1 MFQLGRIEKL
11 HDYFSACSRRRE
23 QAVFFYRVAGY
34 SGEVAAFLTQYDQ
47 AARTNGVVIE
57 GRIPNPD
64 PKQLDYLAEMM
75 GSDFQLDVGF
85 LTQKLT
91 RWLPRLTGAQ
101 REAVVT
107 AMTATLQDLQAHG
120 KNENMLRNAYIKYM
134 CWLYYKF
141 ERILGRLGGDELP
154 KILYDGTVSSYE
166 LQLLVILAR
175 AGADIVL
182 LERAGDAGY
191 LRCDP
196 TSQYAQLYQAPG
208 LTPFPADFSLRQ
220 LREQGRQQA
229 ERQKLYGAPAGIA
242 PCTNA
247 WMKTPD
253 VKEILTAVRARGDDP
268 KLFYNAF
275 VVQYGVEDKLLFPS
289 DMVAFYQQLKREGRK
304 VCLENGRLPPP
315 TPEEIAAVRRR
326 NHQTAEQLA
335 ADLAANLQY
344 PNNQQLQT
352 LMRQAFLDVVLEE
365 DKAVGGNLNRLLNK
379 AVYLVAWMKRYQKDL
394 FQNWQAPE
402 VGVFLLFGACSGD
415 NEALFLRLL
424 AKLPVDVL
432 VLLPDLNAPCVLK
445 DPTLLDLHKEHSLPM
460 TDFPVEPSQMRV
472 RTAAYQAEREMDSI
486 LYQNTGLYR
495 AKQHQK
501 AEAVTLQT
509 MYEEIGL
516 LWDQELKY
524 RPGFA
529 AEGDMVTVP
538 VLLEKICGIKD
549 GPILP
554 YWLEIKKLVTP
565 ETTLVTKLPWQTGLE
580 ANPMKPYATQFLR
593 QGRLQREKI
602 KQHKDYPYGILRPE
616 IQDYLLDKLQVLLDE
631 KLIAGT
637 YQNGTEYTIVSTIL
651 GLPKDLLRRI
661 QNFDFTKKNP
671 KLIIISTTEE
681 TLSLEDSILVA
692 FLNLVGFDILFFV
705 PTGYQSIEKYFQ
717 KPFAN
722 EHQLGP
728 YRYDLQVPDFR
739 TLHEGGK
746 SSIRKLFAEGVFK
759 PWDWI
764 LQSPPPARPRRNRT
778 PRPPQSRRRPIPSTT
793 SWPTASRWTRPSPAP
808 RKWTSWPARSRCI
821 T

>member
-1 MFQLGRIEKL
+1 MKAEERNGILYLVKVSKVNRMTNGMFQLGRIEKL

-75 GSDFQLDVGF
+75 GSDFQLDAGF

-253 VKEILTAVRARGDDP
+253 GKEILTAVQARGDDP

-402 VGVFLLFGACSGD
+402 IGVFLLFGACSGD

-445 DPTLLDLHKEHSLPM
+445 DPALLDLHKEHSLPM

-529 AEGDMVTVP
+529 AEGDTVTVP

-746 SSIRKLFAEGVFK
+746 SSIRKLFG
-759 PWDWI
+759 
-764 LQSPPPARPRRNRT
+764 
-778 PRPPQSRRRPIPSTT
+778 
-793 SWPTASRWTRPSPAP
+793 
-808 RKWTSWPARSRCI
+808 RSF
-821 T
+821 

>member
-75 GSDFQLDVGF
+75 GSDFQLDAGF

-247 WMKTPD
+247 WMKAPD

-402 VGVFLLFGACSGD
+402 VGVFILFGACSGD

-445 DPTLLDLHKEHSLPM
+445 DPALLDLHKEHSLPM

-495 AKQHQK
+495 ARQHQK
-501 AEAVTLQT
+501 AETVTLQT

-554 YWLEIKKLVTP
+554 YWLDIKKLVTP

-739 TLHEGGK
+739 ALHEGGK
-746 SSIRKLFAEGVFK
+746 SSIRKLFG
-759 PWDWI
+759 
-764 LQSPPPARPRRNRT
+764 
-778 PRPPQSRRRPIPSTT
+778 
-793 SWPTASRWTRPSPAP
+793 
-808 RKWTSWPARSRCI
+808 RSF
-821 T
+821 

>member
-23 QAVFFYRVAGY
+23 QAVFFYRMAGY

-75 GSDFQLDVGF
+75 GSDFQLDAGF

-247 WMKTPD
+247 WMKAPD

-402 VGVFLLFGACSGD
+402 VGVFILFGACSGD

-445 DPTLLDLHKEHSLPM
+445 DPALLDLHKEHSLPM

-495 AKQHQK
+495 ARQHQK

-509 MYEEIGL
+509 MYEEISL

-529 AEGDMVTVP
+529 AEGDTVTVP

-554 YWLEIKKLVTP
+554 YWLDIKKLVTP

-746 SSIRKLFAEGVFK
+746 SSIRKLFG
-759 PWDWI
+759 
-764 LQSPPPARPRRNRT
+764 
-778 PRPPQSRRRPIPSTT
+778 
-793 SWPTASRWTRPSPAP
+793 
-808 RKWTSWPARSRCI
+808 RSF
-821 T
+821 

>member
-11 HDYFSACSRRRE
+11 HDYFSVCSRRRE

-75 GSDFQLDVGF
+75 GSDFQLDAGF

-101 REAVVT
+101 RETVVT

-182 LERAGDAGY
+182 LERAGDEGY

-196 TSQYAQLYQAPG
+196 TSQYARLYQAPG

-253 VKEILTAVRARGDDP
+253 GKEILTAVRARGDDP

-365 DKAVGGNLNRLLNK
+365 DKTVGGNLNRLLNK

-402 VGVFLLFGACSGD
+402 VGVFILFGACSGD

-445 DPTLLDLHKEHSLPM
+445 DPALLDLHKEHSLPM

-529 AEGDMVTVP
+529 AEGDTVTVP
-538 VLLEKICGIKD
+538 VLLEKICGMKD

-554 YWLEIKKLVTP
+554 YWLDIKKLVTP

-631 KLIAGT
+631 KLIAGM

-746 SSIRKLFAEGVFK
+746 SSIRKLFG
-759 PWDWI
+759 
-764 LQSPPPARPRRNRT
+764 
-778 PRPPQSRRRPIPSTT
+778 
-793 SWPTASRWTRPSPAP
+793 
-808 RKWTSWPARSRCI
+808 RSF
-821 T
+821 

>member
-34 SGEVAAFLTQYDQ
+34 RGEVAAFLTQYDQ

-75 GSDFQLDVGF
+75 GSDFQLDAGF

-247 WMKTPD
+247 WMKAPD
-253 VKEILTAVRARGDDP
+253 GKEILTAVRARGDDP

-365 DKAVGGNLNRLLNK
+365 DKTVGGNLNRLLNK

-402 VGVFLLFGACSGD
+402 VGVFILFGACSGD

-445 DPTLLDLHKEHSLPM
+445 DPALLDLHKEHSLPM

-529 AEGDMVTVP
+529 AEGDTVTVP

-692 FLNLVGFDILFFV
+692 FLNLVGFDTLFFV

-746 SSIRKLFAEGVFK
+746 SSIRKLFG
-759 PWDWI
+759 
-764 LQSPPPARPRRNRT
+764 
-778 PRPPQSRRRPIPSTT
+778 
-793 SWPTASRWTRPSPAP
+793 
-808 RKWTSWPARSRCI
+808 RSF
-821 T
+821 

>member
-57 GRIPNPD
+57 GRISNPD

-75 GSDFQLDVGF
+75 GSDFQLDAGF

-365 DKAVGGNLNRLLNK
+365 DKTVGGNLNRLLNK

-402 VGVFLLFGACSGD
+402 VGVFILFGACSGD

-445 DPTLLDLHKEHSLPM
+445 DPALLDLHKEHSLPM

-529 AEGDMVTVP
+529 AEGDTVTVP
-538 VLLEKICGIKD
+538 VLLEKICGMKD

-746 SSIRKLFAEGVFK
+746 SSIRKLFG
-759 PWDWI
+759 
-764 LQSPPPARPRRNRT
+764 
-778 PRPPQSRRRPIPSTT
+778 
-793 SWPTASRWTRPSPAP
+793 
-808 RKWTSWPARSRCI
+808 RSF
-821 T
+821 

>member
-11 HDYFSACSRRRE
+11 HDYFSVCSCRRE
-23 QAVFFYRVAGY
+23 QAVFFYRMAGY

-75 GSDFQLDVGF
+75 GSDFQLDAGF

-107 AMTATLQDLQAHG
+107 AMMATLQDLQAHG

-253 VKEILTAVRARGDDP
+253 GKEILTAVRARGDDP

-365 DKAVGGNLNRLLNK
+365 DKTVGGNLNRLLNK

-445 DPTLLDLHKEHSLPM
+445 DPALLDLHKEHSLPM

-529 AEGDMVTVP
+529 AEGDTVTVP

-746 SSIRKLFAEGVFK
+746 SSIRKLFG
-759 PWDWI
+759 
-764 LQSPPPARPRRNRT
+764 
-778 PRPPQSRRRPIPSTT
+778 
-793 SWPTASRWTRPSPAP
+793 
-808 RKWTSWPARSRCI
+808 RSF
-821 T
+821 

>member
-75 GSDFQLDVGF
+75 GSDFQLDAGF

-101 REAVVT
+101 REVVVT

-247 WMKTPD
+247 WMKAPD
-253 VKEILTAVRARGDDP
+253 GKEILTAVRARGDDP

-402 VGVFLLFGACSGD
+402 VGVFILFGACSGD

-432 VLLPDLNAPCVLK
+432 VLLPDLNAPCVLQ
-445 DPTLLDLHKEHSLPM
+445 DPALLDLHREHSLPM

-529 AEGDMVTVP
+529 AEGDTVTVP

-728 YRYDLQVPDFR
+728 YRYDLRVPDFQ

-746 SSIRKLFAEGVFK
+746 SSIRKLFG
-759 PWDWI
+759 
-764 LQSPPPARPRRNRT
+764 
-778 PRPPQSRRRPIPSTT
+778 
-793 SWPTASRWTRPSPAP
+793 
-808 RKWTSWPARSRCI
+808 RSF
-821 T
+821 

>member
-75 GSDFQLDVGF
+75 GSDFQLDAGF

-182 LERAGDAGY
+182 LERTGDAGY

-247 WMKTPD
+247 WMKAPD

-445 DPTLLDLHKEHSLPM
+445 DPALLDLHKEHSLPM

-472 RTAAYQAEREMDSI
+472 RTAASQAEREMDSI

-529 AEGDMVTVP
+529 AEGDTVTVP

-746 SSIRKLFAEGVFK
+746 SSIRKLFG
-759 PWDWI
+759 
-764 LQSPPPARPRRNRT
+764 
-778 PRPPQSRRRPIPSTT
+778 
-793 SWPTASRWTRPSPAP
+793 
-808 RKWTSWPARSRCI
+808 RSF
-821 T
+821 

>member
-75 GSDFQLDVGF
+75 GSDFQLDAGF

-91 RWLPRLTGAQ
+91 RWLPRLTGTQ

-247 WMKTPD
+247 WMKAPD
-253 VKEILTAVRARGDDP
+253 GKEILTAVRARGDDP

-445 DPTLLDLHKEHSLPM
+445 DPALLDLHKEHSLPM

-495 AKQHQK
+495 ARQHQK

-529 AEGDMVTVP
+529 AEGDTVTVP

-554 YWLEIKKLVTP
+554 YWLDIKKLVTP

-746 SSIRKLFAEGVFK
+746 SSIRKLFG
-759 PWDWI
+759 
-764 LQSPPPARPRRNRT
+764 
-778 PRPPQSRRRPIPSTT
+778 
-793 SWPTASRWTRPSPAP
+793 
-808 RKWTSWPARSRCI
+808 RSF
-821 T
+821 

>member
-34 SGEVAAFLTQYDQ
+34 SGEVAAFLNQYDQ

-75 GSDFQLDVGF
+75 GSDFQLDAGF

-91 RWLPRLTGAQ
+91 RWLPRLTGVQ

-445 DPTLLDLHKEHSLPM
+445 DPALLDLHKEHSLPM

-529 AEGDMVTVP
+529 AEGDTVTVP

-554 YWLEIKKLVTP
+554 YWLDIKKLVTP

-746 SSIRKLFAEGVFK
+746 SSIRKLFG
-759 PWDWI
+759 
-764 LQSPPPARPRRNRT
+764 
-778 PRPPQSRRRPIPSTT
+778 
-793 SWPTASRWTRPSPAP
+793 
-808 RKWTSWPARSRCI
+808 RSF
-821 T
+821 

>member
-34 SGEVAAFLTQYDQ
+34 GGEVAAFLTQYDQ

-75 GSDFQLDVGF
+75 GSDFQLDAGF

-101 REAVVT
+101 RETVVT

-208 LTPFPADFSLRQ
+208 LTPFPVDFSLRQ

-247 WMKTPD
+247 WMKAPD
-253 VKEILTAVRARGDDP
+253 GKEILTAVRARGDDP

-402 VGVFLLFGACSGD
+402 VGVFILFGACSGD

-445 DPTLLDLHKEHSLPM
+445 DPALLDLHKEHSLPM

-529 AEGDMVTVP
+529 AEGDTVTVP

-580 ANPMKPYATQFLR
+580 ANPVKPYATQFLR

-746 SSIRKLFAEGVFK
+746 SSIRKLFG
-759 PWDWI
+759 
-764 LQSPPPARPRRNRT
+764 
-778 PRPPQSRRRPIPSTT
+778 
-793 SWPTASRWTRPSPAP
+793 
-808 RKWTSWPARSRCI
+808 RSF
-821 T
+821 

>member
-1 MFQLGRIEKL
+1 MKAEERNGILYPVKVSKVNRMTNGMFQLGRIEKL

-23 QAVFFYRVAGY
+23 QAVFFYRVARY

-75 GSDFQLDVGF
+75 GSDFQLDAGF

-107 AMTATLQDLQAHG
+107 AMMATLQDLQAHG

-247 WMKTPD
+247 WMKAPD

-445 DPTLLDLHKEHSLPM
+445 DPALLDLHKEHSLPM

-529 AEGDMVTVP
+529 AEGDTVTVP

-746 SSIRKLFAEGVFK
+746 SSIRKLFG
-759 PWDWI
+759 
-764 LQSPPPARPRRNRT
+764 
-778 PRPPQSRRRPIPSTT
+778 
-793 SWPTASRWTRPSPAP
+793 
-808 RKWTSWPARSRCI
+808 RSF
-821 T
+821 

>member
-75 GSDFQLDVGF
+75 GSGFQLDAGF

-208 LTPFPADFSLRQ
+208 LTPFPEDFSLRQ

-253 VKEILTAVRARGDDP
+253 GKEILTAVRARGDDP

-402 VGVFLLFGACSGD
+402 VGVFILFGACSGD

-445 DPTLLDLHKEHSLPM
+445 DPALLDLHKEHSLPM

-529 AEGDMVTVP
+529 AEGDTVTVP

-746 SSIRKLFAEGVFK
+746 SSIRKLFG
-759 PWDWI
+759 
-764 LQSPPPARPRRNRT
+764 
-778 PRPPQSRRRPIPSTT
+778 
-793 SWPTASRWTRPSPAP
+793 
-808 RKWTSWPARSRCI
+808 RSF
-821 T
+821 

>member
-75 GSDFQLDVGF
+75 GSDFQLDAGF

-91 RWLPRLTGAQ
+91 RWLPRLTGTQ

-253 VKEILTAVRARGDDP
+253 GQEILTAARARGDDP

-402 VGVFLLFGACSGD
+402 VGVFILFGACSGD

-445 DPTLLDLHKEHSLPM
+445 DPALLDLHKEHSLPM

-529 AEGDMVTVP
+529 AEGDTVTVP
-538 VLLEKICGIKD
+538 VLLEKICGMKD

-580 ANPMKPYATQFLR
+580 TNPMKPYATQFLR

-746 SSIRKLFAEGVFK
+746 SSIRKLFG
-759 PWDWI
+759 
-764 LQSPPPARPRRNRT
+764 
-778 PRPPQSRRRPIPSTT
+778 
-793 SWPTASRWTRPSPAP
+793 
-808 RKWTSWPARSRCI
+808 RSF
-821 T
+821 

>member
-75 GSDFQLDVGF
+75 GSDFQLDAGF

-208 LTPFPADFSLRQ
+208 LTTFPADFSLRQ

-247 WMKTPD
+247 WMKAPD
-253 VKEILTAVRARGDDP
+253 GKEILTAVRARGDDP

-445 DPTLLDLHKEHSLPM
+445 DPALLDLHKEHSLPM

-524 RPGFA
+524 RPGFS
-529 AEGDMVTVP
+529 AEGDTVTVP

-580 ANPMKPYATQFLR
+580 ANPMRPYATQFLR

-746 SSIRKLFAEGVFK
+746 SSIRKLFG
-759 PWDWI
+759 
-764 LQSPPPARPRRNRT
+764 
-778 PRPPQSRRRPIPSTT
+778 
-793 SWPTASRWTRPSPAP
+793 
-808 RKWTSWPARSRCI
+808 RSF
-821 T
+821 

>member
-75 GSDFQLDVGF
+75 GSDFQLDAGF

-91 RWLPRLTGAQ
+91 RWLPRLTGTQ

-191 LRCDP
+191 LHCDP

-247 WMKTPD
+247 WMKAPD
-253 VKEILTAVRARGDDP
+253 GKEILTAVRARGDDP

-365 DKAVGGNLNRLLNK
+365 DKTVGGNLNRLLNK

-445 DPTLLDLHKEHSLPM
+445 DPALLDLHKEHSLPM

-495 AKQHQK
+495 ARQHQK
-501 AEAVTLQT
+501 AETVTLQT

-529 AEGDMVTVP
+529 AEGDTVTVP

-746 SSIRKLFAEGVFK
+746 SSIRKLFG
-759 PWDWI
+759 
-764 LQSPPPARPRRNRT
+764 
-778 PRPPQSRRRPIPSTT
+778 
-793 SWPTASRWTRPSPAP
+793 
-808 RKWTSWPARSRCI
+808 RSF
-821 T
+821 

>member
-75 GSDFQLDVGF
+75 GSDFQLDAGF

-120 KNENMLRNAYIKYM
+120 KNENMLHNAYIKYM

-445 DPTLLDLHKEHSLPM
+445 DPALLDLHKEHSLPM

-529 AEGDMVTVP
+529 AEGDTVTVP

-580 ANPMKPYATQFLR
+580 ANPMKPYAPQFLR

-637 YQNGTEYTIVSTIL
+637 YQNGTEYTIVSMIL

-681 TLSLEDSILVA
+681 TLSLEDSILAA

-722 EHQLGP
+722 EHPLGP

-746 SSIRKLFAEGVFK
+746 SSIRKLFG
-759 PWDWI
+759 
-764 LQSPPPARPRRNRT
+764 
-778 PRPPQSRRRPIPSTT
+778 
-793 SWPTASRWTRPSPAP
+793 
-808 RKWTSWPARSRCI
+808 RSF
-821 T
+821 

>member
-1 MFQLGRIEKL
+1 MAAMFQLAELTQLNDCFRPLSQRGGARAYFLRI
-11 HDYFSACSRRRE
+11 A
-23 QAVFFYRVAGY
+23 AY
-34 SGEVAAFLTQYDQ
+34 SGDVAEFLRRYYE
-47 AARTNGVVIE
+47 AARRSGVIID

-64 PKQLDYLAEMM
+64 PGNLAYFNEMM
-75 GSDFQLDVGF
+75 GADFRMDAGF
-85 LTQKLT
+85 LSQRLQK
-91 RWLPRLTGAQ
+91 WLPRMTDGQ
-101 REAVVT
+101 RTAVVT
-107 AMTATLQDLQAHG
+107 AMYATLDDMRRQG
-120 KNENMLRNAYIKYM
+120 KNDNMLRNAYIKYM

-529 AEGDMVTVP
+529 AEGDTVTVP

-616 IQDYLLDKLQVLLDE
+616 IQDCLLDKLQVLLDE

-746 SSIRKLFAEGVFK
+746 SSIRKLFG
-759 PWDWI
+759 
-764 LQSPPPARPRRNRT
+764 
-778 PRPPQSRRRPIPSTT
+778 
-793 SWPTASRWTRPSPAP
+793 
-808 RKWTSWPARSRCI
+808 RSF
-821 T
+821 

>member
-75 GSDFQLDVGF
+75 GSDFQLDAGF

-141 ERILGRLGGDELP
+141 ERILGCLGGDELP

-196 TSQYAQLYQAPG
+196 TSQYARLYQAPG

-253 VKEILTAVRARGDDP
+253 GKEILTAVRARGDDP

-402 VGVFLLFGACSGD
+402 VGVFILFGACSGD

-445 DPTLLDLHKEHSLPM
+445 DPALLDLHKEQSLPM

-501 AEAVTLQT
+501 AETVTLQT

-529 AEGDMVTVP
+529 AEGDTVTVP
-538 VLLEKICGIKD
+538 VLLEKICGMKD

-746 SSIRKLFAEGVFK
+746 SSIRKLFG
-759 PWDWI
+759 
-764 LQSPPPARPRRNRT
+764 
-778 PRPPQSRRRPIPSTT
+778 
-793 SWPTASRWTRPSPAP
+793 
-808 RKWTSWPARSRCI
+808 RSF
-821 T
+821 

>member
-1 MFQLGRIEKL
+1 MKAEERNGILYPVKVSKVNRMTNGMFQLGRIEKL

-75 GSDFQLDVGF
+75 GSDFQLDAGF

-91 RWLPRLTGAQ
+91 RWLPRLTGTQ

-208 LTPFPADFSLRQ
+208 LTSFPADFSLRQ

-247 WMKTPD
+247 WMKAPD

-445 DPTLLDLHKEHSLPM
+445 DPALLDLHKEQSLPM

-529 AEGDMVTVP
+529 AEGDTVTVP

-746 SSIRKLFAEGVFK
+746 SSIRKLFG
-759 PWDWI
+759 
-764 LQSPPPARPRRNRT
+764 
-778 PRPPQSRRRPIPSTT
+778 
-793 SWPTASRWTRPSPAP
+793 
-808 RKWTSWPARSRCI
+808 RSF
-821 T
+821 

>member
-75 GSDFQLDVGF
+75 SSDFQLDAGF

-275 VVQYGVEDKLLFPS
+275 VVQYGAEDKLLFPS

-402 VGVFLLFGACSGD
+402 VGVFILFGACSGD

-445 DPTLLDLHKEHSLPM
+445 DPALLDLHKEQSLPM

-529 AEGDMVTVP
+529 AEGDTVTVP

-554 YWLEIKKLVTP
+554 YWLDIKKLVTP

-580 ANPMKPYATQFLR
+580 TNPMKPYATQFLR

-746 SSIRKLFAEGVFK
+746 SSIRKLFG
-759 PWDWI
+759 
-764 LQSPPPARPRRNRT
+764 
-778 PRPPQSRRRPIPSTT
+778 
-793 SWPTASRWTRPSPAP
+793 
-808 RKWTSWPARSRCI
+808 RSF
-821 T
+821 

>member
-75 GSDFQLDVGF
+75 GSDFQLDAGF

-91 RWLPRLTGAQ
+91 RWLPRLTGVQ

-196 TSQYAQLYQAPG
+196 TSQYAQLYQASG

-247 WMKTPD
+247 WMKAPD
-253 VKEILTAVRARGDDP
+253 GKEILTAVRSRGDDP

-445 DPTLLDLHKEHSLPM
+445 DPALLDLHKEHSLPM

-529 AEGDMVTVP
+529 AEGDTVTVP

-746 SSIRKLFAEGVFK
+746 SSIRKLFG
-759 PWDWI
+759 
-764 LQSPPPARPRRNRT
+764 
-778 PRPPQSRRRPIPSTT
+778 
-793 SWPTASRWTRPSPAP
+793 
-808 RKWTSWPARSRCI
+808 RSF
-821 T
+821 

>member
-75 GSDFQLDVGF
+75 GSDFQLDAGF

-196 TSQYAQLYQAPG
+196 TSQYARFYQAPG

-253 VKEILTAVRARGDDP
+253 GKEILTAVRARGDDP

-445 DPTLLDLHKEHSLPM
+445 DPALLDLHKEHSLPM

-529 AEGDMVTVP
+529 AEGDTVTVP

-554 YWLEIKKLVTP
+554 YWLDIKKLVTP

-746 SSIRKLFAEGVFK
+746 SSIRKLFG
-759 PWDWI
+759 
-764 LQSPPPARPRRNRT
+764 
-778 PRPPQSRRRPIPSTT
+778 
-793 SWPTASRWTRPSPAP
+793 
-808 RKWTSWPARSRCI
+808 RSF
-821 T
+821 

>member
-75 GSDFQLDVGF
+75 GSDFQLDAGF

-91 RWLPRLTGAQ
+91 RWLPRLTGTQ
-101 REAVVT
+101 REAVMT

-315 TPEEIAAVRRR
+315 PPEEIAAVRRR
-326 NHQTAEQLA
+326 HPPPAEQLA

-344 PNNQQLQT
+344 PNHQQLQT

-365 DKAVGGNLNRLLNK
+365 DKTVGGNLNRLLNK

-445 DPTLLDLHKEHSLPM
+445 DPALLDLHKEHSLPM

-529 AEGDMVTVP
+529 AEGDTVTVP

-746 SSIRKLFAEGVFK
+746 SSIRKLFG
-759 PWDWI
+759 
-764 LQSPPPARPRRNRT
+764 
-778 PRPPQSRRRPIPSTT
+778 
-793 SWPTASRWTRPSPAP
+793 
-808 RKWTSWPARSRCI
+808 RSF
-821 T
+821 

>member
-1 MFQLGRIEKL
+1 MTNGMFQLGRIEKL

-75 GSDFQLDVGF
+75 GSDFQLDAGF

-91 RWLPRLTGAQ
+91 RWLPRLTGTQ

-196 TSQYAQLYQAPG
+196 TSQYARLYQAPG

-253 VKEILTAVRARGDDP
+253 GKEILTAVRARGDDP

-365 DKAVGGNLNRLLNK
+365 DKTVGGNLNRLLNK

-402 VGVFLLFGACSGD
+402 VGVFILFGACSGD

-432 VLLPDLNAPCVLK
+432 VLLPDLNAPCVLQ
-445 DPTLLDLHKEHSLPM
+445 DPALLDLHKEHSLPM

-529 AEGDMVTVP
+529 AEGDTVTVP

-746 SSIRKLFAEGVFK
+746 SSIRKLFG
-759 PWDWI
+759 
-764 LQSPPPARPRRNRT
+764 
-778 PRPPQSRRRPIPSTT
+778 
-793 SWPTASRWTRPSPAP
+793 
-808 RKWTSWPARSRCI
+808 RSF
-821 T
+821 

>member
-75 GSDFQLDVGF
+75 GSDFQLDAGF

-91 RWLPRLTGAQ
+91 RWLPRLTGTQ

-196 TSQYAQLYQAPG
+196 TSQYAQLYQVSS
-208 LTPFPADFSLRQ
+208 LMPFPADFSLRQ

-402 VGVFLLFGACSGD
+402 VGAFILFGACSGD

-445 DPTLLDLHKEHSLPM
+445 DPALLDLHKEQSLPM

-495 AKQHQK
+495 ARQHQK

-529 AEGDMVTVP
+529 AEGDTVTVP

-554 YWLEIKKLVTP
+554 YWLEIKKLITP

-746 SSIRKLFAEGVFK
+746 SSIRKLFG
-759 PWDWI
+759 
-764 LQSPPPARPRRNRT
+764 
-778 PRPPQSRRRPIPSTT
+778 
-793 SWPTASRWTRPSPAP
+793 
-808 RKWTSWPARSRCI
+808 RSF
-821 T
+821 

>member
-1 MFQLGRIEKL
+1 MTNGMFQLGRIEKL

-75 GSDFQLDVGF
+75 GSDFQLDAGF

-91 RWLPRLTGAQ
+91 RWLPRLTGTQ

-247 WMKTPD
+247 WMKAPD

-365 DKAVGGNLNRLLNK
+365 DKAVGGNLNRLRNK

-402 VGVFLLFGACSGD
+402 VGVFILFGACSGD

-445 DPTLLDLHKEHSLPM
+445 DPALLDLHKEHSLPM

-529 AEGDMVTVP
+529 AEGDTVTVP

-554 YWLEIKKLVTP
+554 YWLDIKKLVTP

-671 KLIIISTTEE
+671 KLILISTTEE

-746 SSIRKLFAEGVFK
+746 SSIRKLFG
-759 PWDWI
+759 
-764 LQSPPPARPRRNRT
+764 
-778 PRPPQSRRRPIPSTT
+778 
-793 SWPTASRWTRPSPAP
+793 
-808 RKWTSWPARSRCI
+808 RSF
-821 T
+821 

>member
-1 MFQLGRIEKL
+1 MTNGMFQLGRIEKL

-75 GSDFQLDVGF
+75 GSDFQLDASF

-445 DPTLLDLHKEHSLPM
+445 DPALLDLHKEHSLPM

-529 AEGDMVTVP
+529 AEGDTVTVP

-746 SSIRKLFAEGVFK
+746 SSIRKLFG
-759 PWDWI
+759 
-764 LQSPPPARPRRNRT
+764 
-778 PRPPQSRRRPIPSTT
+778 
-793 SWPTASRWTRPSPAP
+793 
-808 RKWTSWPARSRCI
+808 RSF
-821 T
+821 

>member
-1 MFQLGRIEKL
+1 MKAEERNGILYPVKVSKVNRMTNGMFQLGRIEKL

-75 GSDFQLDVGF
+75 GSDFQLDAGF

-91 RWLPRLTGAQ
+91 RWLPRLTGVQ
-101 REAVVT
+101 RETVVT

-196 TSQYAQLYQAPG
+196 TSQYAQLYQASG

-253 VKEILTAVRARGDDP
+253 GKEILTAVRARGDDP

-402 VGVFLLFGACSGD
+402 VGVFILFGACSGD

-445 DPTLLDLHKEHSLPM
+445 DPALLDLHKEHSLPM
-460 TDFPVEPSQMRV
+460 NDFPVEPSQMRV

-501 AEAVTLQT
+501 AETVTLQT

-529 AEGDMVTVP
+529 AEGDTVTVP

-746 SSIRKLFAEGVFK
+746 SSIRKLFG
-759 PWDWI
+759 
-764 LQSPPPARPRRNRT
+764 
-778 PRPPQSRRRPIPSTT
+778 
-793 SWPTASRWTRPSPAP
+793 
-808 RKWTSWPARSRCI
+808 RSF
-821 T
+821 

>member
-75 GSDFQLDVGF
+75 GSDFQLDAGF

-107 AMTATLQDLQAHG
+107 AMTATLQDLQVHG

-445 DPTLLDLHKEHSLPM
+445 DPALLDLHKEHSLPM

-495 AKQHQK
+495 ARQHQK

-529 AEGDMVTVP
+529 AEGDTVTVP

-554 YWLEIKKLVTP
+554 YWLDIKKLVTP

-580 ANPMKPYATQFLR
+580 TNPMKPYATQFLR

-746 SSIRKLFAEGVFK
+746 SSIRKLFG
-759 PWDWI
+759 
-764 LQSPPPARPRRNRT
+764 
-778 PRPPQSRRRPIPSTT
+778 
-793 SWPTASRWTRPSPAP
+793 
-808 RKWTSWPARSRCI
+808 RSF
-821 T
+821 

>member
-1 MFQLGRIEKL
+1 MKAEERNGILYPVKVSKVNRMTNGMFQLGRIEKL

-34 SGEVAAFLTQYDQ
+34 SGEVAVFLTQYDQ

-75 GSDFQLDVGF
+75 GSDFQLDAGF

-445 DPTLLDLHKEHSLPM
+445 DPALLDLHKEHSLPM

-529 AEGDMVTVP
+529 AEGDTVTVP

-728 YRYDLQVPDFR
+728 YRYDLRVPDFQ

-746 SSIRKLFAEGVFK
+746 SSIRKLFG
-759 PWDWI
+759 
-764 LQSPPPARPRRNRT
+764 
-778 PRPPQSRRRPIPSTT
+778 
-793 SWPTASRWTRPSPAP
+793 
-808 RKWTSWPARSRCI
+808 RSF
-821 T
+821 

>member
-75 GSDFQLDVGF
+75 SSDFQLDAGF

-275 VVQYGVEDKLLFPS
+275 VVQYGAEDKLLFPS

-445 DPTLLDLHKEHSLPM
+445 DPALLDLHREHSLPM

-529 AEGDMVTVP
+529 AEGDTVTVP

-728 YRYDLQVPDFR
+728 YRYDLQVPDFQ

-746 SSIRKLFAEGVFK
+746 SSIRKLFG
-759 PWDWI
+759 
-764 LQSPPPARPRRNRT
+764 
-778 PRPPQSRRRPIPSTT
+778 
-793 SWPTASRWTRPSPAP
+793 
-808 RKWTSWPARSRCI
+808 RSF
-821 T
+821 

>member
-75 GSDFQLDVGF
+75 GSDFQLDAGF

-91 RWLPRLTGAQ
+91 RWLPRLTGTQ

-196 TSQYAQLYQAPG
+196 TSQYARLYQAPG

-253 VKEILTAVRARGDDP
+253 GKEILTAVRARGDDP

-402 VGVFLLFGACSGD
+402 VGVFILFGACSGD

-445 DPTLLDLHKEHSLPM
+445 DPALLDLHKEHSLPM

-495 AKQHQK
+495 ARQHQK

-529 AEGDMVTVP
+529 AEGDTVTVP

-554 YWLEIKKLVTP
+554 YWLDIKKLVTP

-580 ANPMKPYATQFLR
+580 TNPMKPYATQFLR

-746 SSIRKLFAEGVFK
+746 SSIRKLFG
-759 PWDWI
+759 
-764 LQSPPPARPRRNRT
+764 
-778 PRPPQSRRRPIPSTT
+778 
-793 SWPTASRWTRPSPAP
+793 
-808 RKWTSWPARSRCI
+808 RSF
-821 T
+821 

>member
-75 GSDFQLDVGF
+75 GSDFQLDAGF

-196 TSQYAQLYQAPG
+196 TSQYARLYQAPG

-247 WMKTPD
+247 WMKAPD
-253 VKEILTAVRARGDDP
+253 GKEILTAVRARGDDP

-445 DPTLLDLHKEHSLPM
+445 DPALLDLHKEQSLPM

-529 AEGDMVTVP
+529 AEGDTVTVP
-538 VLLEKICGIKD
+538 VLLEKICGMKD

-746 SSIRKLFAEGVFK
+746 SSIRKLFG
-759 PWDWI
+759 
-764 LQSPPPARPRRNRT
+764 
-778 PRPPQSRRRPIPSTT
+778 
-793 SWPTASRWTRPSPAP
+793 
-808 RKWTSWPARSRCI
+808 RSF
-821 T
+821 

>member
-75 GSDFQLDVGF
+75 GSDFQLDAGF

-91 RWLPRLTGAQ
+91 RWLPRLTGTQ

-107 AMTATLQDLQAHG
+107 AMTVTLQDLQAHG

-182 LERAGDAGY
+182 LERAGDEGY

-247 WMKTPD
+247 WMKAPD
-253 VKEILTAVRARGDDP
+253 GKEILTAVRARGDDP

-402 VGVFLLFGACSGD
+402 VGVFILFGACSGD

-445 DPTLLDLHKEHSLPM
+445 DPALLDLHKEHSLPM

-501 AEAVTLQT
+501 AEVVTLQT

-529 AEGDMVTVP
+529 AEGDTVTVP

-554 YWLEIKKLVTP
+554 YWLDIKKLVTP

-717 KPFAN
+717 TPFAN

-728 YRYDLQVPDFR
+728 YRYDLRVPDFQ

-746 SSIRKLFAEGVFK
+746 SSIRKLFG
-759 PWDWI
+759 
-764 LQSPPPARPRRNRT
+764 
-778 PRPPQSRRRPIPSTT
+778 
-793 SWPTASRWTRPSPAP
+793 
-808 RKWTSWPARSRCI
+808 RSF
-821 T
+821 

>member
-1 MFQLGRIEKL
+1 MTNGMFQLGRIEKL

-75 GSDFQLDVGF
+75 GSDFQLDAGF

-247 WMKTPD
+247 WMKAPD
-253 VKEILTAVRARGDDP
+253 GKEILTAVRARGDDP

-402 VGVFLLFGACSGD
+402 VGVFILFGACSGD

-445 DPTLLDLHKEHSLPM
+445 DPALLDLHREHSLPM

-529 AEGDMVTVP
+529 AEGDTVTVP

-554 YWLEIKKLVTP
+554 YWLDIKKLVTP

-728 YRYDLQVPDFR
+728 YRYDLRVPDFQ

-746 SSIRKLFAEGVFK
+746 SSIRKLFG
-759 PWDWI
+759 
-764 LQSPPPARPRRNRT
+764 
-778 PRPPQSRRRPIPSTT
+778 
-793 SWPTASRWTRPSPAP
+793 
-808 RKWTSWPARSRCI
+808 RSF
-821 T
+821 

>member
-11 HDYFSACSRRRE
+11 HDYFSAYSRRRE

-75 GSDFQLDVGF
+75 GSDFQLDAGF

-91 RWLPRLTGAQ
+91 RWLPRLTGVQ

-247 WMKTPD
+247 WRKAPD
-253 VKEILTAVRARGDDP
+253 GKEILTAVRARGDDP

-304 VCLENGRLPPP
+304 VCLENSRLPPP

-402 VGVFLLFGACSGD
+402 VGVFILFGACSGD

-445 DPTLLDLHKEHSLPM
+445 DPALLDLHKEHSLPM

-529 AEGDMVTVP
+529 AEGDTVTVP

-728 YRYDLQVPDFR
+728 YRYDLRVPDFQ

-746 SSIRKLFAEGVFK
+746 SSIRKLFG
-759 PWDWI
+759 
-764 LQSPPPARPRRNRT
+764 
-778 PRPPQSRRRPIPSTT
+778 
-793 SWPTASRWTRPSPAP
+793 
-808 RKWTSWPARSRCI
+808 RSF
-821 T
+821 

>member
-75 GSDFQLDVGF
+75 GSDFQLDAGF

-196 TSQYAQLYQAPG
+196 TSQYARLYQAPG

-253 VKEILTAVRARGDDP
+253 GKEILTAVRARGDDP

-365 DKAVGGNLNRLLNK
+365 DKTVGGNLNRLLNK

-445 DPTLLDLHKEHSLPM
+445 DPALLDLHKEHSLPM

-529 AEGDMVTVP
+529 AEGDTVTVP

-746 SSIRKLFAEGVFK
+746 SSIRKLFG
-759 PWDWI
+759 
-764 LQSPPPARPRRNRT
+764 
-778 PRPPQSRRRPIPSTT
+778 
-793 SWPTASRWTRPSPAP
+793 
-808 RKWTSWPARSRCI
+808 RSF
-821 T
+821 

>member
-75 GSDFQLDVGF
+75 GSDFQLDAGF

-415 NEALFLRLL
+415 NEALLLRLL

-445 DPTLLDLHKEHSLPM
+445 DPALLDLHKEHSLPM

-529 AEGDMVTVP
+529 AEGDTVTVP
-538 VLLEKICGIKD
+538 VLLEKICGMKD

-746 SSIRKLFAEGVFK
+746 SSIRKLFG
-759 PWDWI
+759 
-764 LQSPPPARPRRNRT
+764 
-778 PRPPQSRRRPIPSTT
+778 
-793 SWPTASRWTRPSPAP
+793 
-808 RKWTSWPARSRCI
+808 RSF
-821 T
+821 